1 MAMWSAKNVEH
12 ILGKAIVAL
21 NVGTTR
27 LMISMGNTIVPPNMS
42 EGDKI
47 Y

>member
-1 MAMWSAKNVEH
+1 MAMWSAKSVEH
-12 ILGKAIVAL
+12 ILGTAIVAL

-27 LMISMGNTIVPPNMS
+27 LMIRMGNTIVSQNMS